1 MVRTIRPMALAAAF
15 GVLFV
20 IIAGVSWSFAS
31 GLADP
36 WYPADLSR
44 WVYTT
49 NMLVAAVFLAA
60 LGGLGLSIRKSFN
73 RQMRDLAKREGT
85 GAEGLSD
92 ALPPPLP
99 ETGNLPD
106 RVDRDIDDL
115 LQSLSEIEAK
125 SAEEAEAM
133 EIAADT
139 LPVQTP
145 EPGMPSEEPSAA
157 QRLRERHKAL
167 GRYLL
172 GPGLVA
178 AAILGLSGMMLPG
191 SDGFAQTN
199 YQINTAL
206 ILGIGYSW
214 GGLGAYVA
222 STIYALVA
230 PRGRSAPGTTN

>member
-1 MVRTIRPMALAAAF
+1 MVRTIRPMALGAAF

-20 IIAGVSWSFAS
+20 ISAGASWSFAS
-31 GLADP
+31 GLAAP

-49 NMLVAAVFLAA
+49 NMLVAAIFLAA

-85 GAEGLSD
+85 GTEGLSD

-125 SAEEAEAM
+125 SAAEAEAM
-133 EIAADT
+133 EIAAET
-139 LPVQTP
+139 L
-145 EPGMPSEEPSAA
+145 
-157 QRLRERHKAL
+157 H
-167 GRYLL
+167 
-172 GPGLVA
+172 
-178 AAILGLSGMMLPG
+178 
-191 SDGFAQTN
+191 SD
-199 YQINTAL
+199 
-206 ILGIGYSW
+206 
-214 GGLGAYVA
+214 
-222 STIYALVA
+222 
-230 PRGRSAPGTTN
+230 APGAR